1 MSAGSRPGLSAPSP
15 KHCRRATSTRIGCR
29 TSTADDADAAEIV
42 VRCRPAPN
50 RAAAG
55 LELVERRGVDAGLGM
70 NETRGGM
77 EPRPFDGGHSRPALV
92 EDARDNTEQGG

>member
-1 MSAGSRPGLSAPSP
+1 M
-15 KHCRRATSTRIGCR
+15 
-29 TSTADDADAAEIV
+29 

-70 NETRGGM
+70 NDTRGGM
-77 EPRPFDGGHSRPALV
+77 EPRPFDGGRSRQALV
-92 EDARDNTEQGG
+92 EDARDNAEQSGAQASATRRATGKRKALLVECQ